1 MEYSGESSIAR
12 RCSLPAA
19 HSTRAS
25 LNAASAGAAATI
37 AERSSYSAALT
48 HGGTHS

>member
-1 MEYSGESSIAR
+1 MKYCVESSIAR
-12 RCSLPAA
+12 RCSFPGA

-25 LNAASAGAAATI
+25 LAAASAGAAATI